1 MTHSDEANDL
11 RTQYLKGDGEQAPT
25 VQGELMRV
33 IDALRDDAAAGTAW
47 CDDHGI
53 MCAFIGDILL
63 GSGVFQ
69 LSEQD
74 EIKADLHAL
83 AEPGAP
89 EEAYARLTTRI
100 VQWTELHPE
109 PVPHRP
115 NAALTR

>member
-11 RTQYLKGDGEQAPT
+11 RAQYVKGDDRQAPT

-33 IDALRDDAAAGTAW
+33 VDALRHDAANGTAW
-47 CDDHGI
+47 CEDHAI

-83 AEPGAP
+83 AEPDAP
-89 EEAYARLTTRI
+89 AAAYERLTSRI

-109 PVPHRP
+109 PVPHHP